1 MKSKTTRCRT
11 CRCTTSTKLSVT
23 ARDDTAGGH
32 RASQREQNKL
42 MEEITSLLPLLIPL
56 ILLQLILIIVAV
68 RDLVRRERT
77 RGLKWVW
84 AVIILFVNLIGP
96 IVYLAIGREE

>member
-1 MKSKTTRCRT
+1 
-11 CRCTTSTKLSVT
+11 
-23 ARDDTAGGH
+23 
-32 RASQREQNKL
+32 

-68 RDLVRRERT
+68 RDLARRERT
-77 RGLKWVW
+77 RGPKWVW